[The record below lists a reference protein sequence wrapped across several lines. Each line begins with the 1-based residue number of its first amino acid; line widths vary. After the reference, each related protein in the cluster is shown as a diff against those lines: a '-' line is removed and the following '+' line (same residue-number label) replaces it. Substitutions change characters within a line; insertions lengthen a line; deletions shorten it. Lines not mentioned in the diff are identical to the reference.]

1 MRKIERLLGLIAA
14 EHGATIDASGHGHIK
29 IRGNGWTVTT
39 AGTPSDLTNTLRN
52 VRRDVRRAVLMAA
65 A

>member
-1 MRKIERLLGLIAA
+1 MRKLERALWKVAKV
-14 EHGATIDASGHGHIK
+14 HGATVDTSGAGHLK
-29 IRGNGWTVTT
+29 IRGDGWAVTT
-39 AGTPSDLTNTLRN
+39 AGTPRDLTNTIRN

>member
-1 MRKIERLLGLIAA
+1 MRKLERALWGVAKA
-14 EHGATIDASGHGHIK
+14 HGATVDTSSAGHLK

>member
-1 MRKIERLLGLIAA
+1 MRKLERALWKVAKA
-14 EHGATIDASGHGHIK
+14 HSATVDASGHGHIK